1 MNTYIFLCRDT
12 TYAILNEDLYLLTF
26 EIMLLGCFYA
36 GHTQRK
42 QDNSPGFSTFVL
54 KKEVSRGPV
63 PDLETQGLGV
73 RHCRIPRHFP
83 MSGSGSSSTFLCP
96 VFHVCN
102 W

>member
-1 MNTYIFLCRDT
+1 MNTYIFLYKDT

-54 KKEVSRGPV
+54 KKMLAIDMVSVVNINYKFLHCLENLTEVNI
-63 PDLETQGLGV
+63 DLYCTSPSA
-73 RHCRIPRHFP
+73 I
-83 MSGSGSSSTFLCP
+83 
-96 VFHVCN
+96 
-102 W
+102 